1 MGEMDRRGLRRR
13 RRRFEGGTD
22 GSEGRRRVG
31 EECLGLVWIVPSANV
46 VVVTVVTDD
55 VVVREDY
62 GPVLPLT
69 FPPSV
74 SEEGTATV
82 EG

>member
-1 MGEMDRRGLRRR
+1 M
-13 RRRFEGGTD
+13 
-22 GSEGRRRVG
+22 G